1 MREHRAPVP
10 PELELDLSGIIEV
23 NVLSQE
29 AEQLVRAVVEQELED
44 RLDHRALTGRDAQDQ
59 HPVEAI
65 EGLKDELMRIP
76 EPTEALTNFE
86 LEEIL
91 K

>member
-1 MREHRAPVP
+1 MRKPGIPAP
-10 PELELDLSGIIEV
+10 PELELDLSCGVEV
-23 NVLSQE
+23 NALSQD
-29 AEQLVRAVVEQELED
+29 AERLVRAVVEQELEEK
-44 RLDHRALTGRDAQDQ
+44 LDHRVLTGREAQDQ

-65 EGLKDELMRIP
+65 EGLRSELMKIP
-76 EPTEALTNFE
+76 EPAEALSNFE

>member
-1 MREHRAPVP
+1 MKKHRAPVP
-10 PELELDLSGIIEV
+10 PVLELDLSGGVEV
-23 NVLSQE
+23 NALSQD

-44 RLDHRALTGRDAQDQ
+44 RLDHRALTGRDAQNQ

-65 EGLKDELMRIP
+65 EGLRDELMRIP
-76 EPTEALTNFE
+76 EPTEALSNSE

>member
-1 MREHRAPVP
+1 MRKHRAPAP
-10 PELELDLSGIIEV
+10 PDLELDLSGGVEV
-23 NVLSQE
+23 SVLSQE
-29 AEQLVRAVVEQELED
+29 AEELVRAVVEQELED

-76 EPTEALTNFE
+76 EPTEALSNFE